1 MRHLCQGL
9 DTALQPASSRP
20 ACAEPLGNRHQR
32 VLTGKAFASAIAAIA
47 IATGTISGCSDDPA
61 GTATAKVDPAKA
73 VGLPTA
79 QFNAISEI
87 DTALSET
94 KVKAGTVVTVTCTGN
109 PGSIA
114 IPKPTYIVTPAK
126 GTKVQADGKLMAET
140 TGSYTVACTLSNSK
154 KLVDVTP
161 VQLTVTAGPAQTLVA
176 VVSPASVKA
185 GEKAEVTCSGK
196 DAYGNAIGKDGEQ
209 FNLEVSPPELA
220 TVEASGGAV
229 QSAVGKKAGTGDV
242 RCKMADALPNAQ
254 VTPGAL
260 QVTAGAPVKTK
271 ATVAPSELVAGEGGA
286 DVTCSAEDAEGNAV
300 ASGNFTIDPPAGLTL
315 SGTKLTSTK
324 AGSYEIT
331 CGLSGVTTNESA
343 KLKVIPAAPV
353 AFTLGI
359 DPVQPIYK
367 MGETVKVMSLEQDKY
382 GNVAKVH
389 IKTGVAVDPPEAVTP
404 NSGGVSFDLAQDGY
418 TTFSYPHPTLKTPD
432 GNSTGTIKIKVDS
445 NGPLVYI
452 SSPKRGAALNAPSK
466 GQSGSTVEVTGTIA
480 DELSAVKV
488 FTINKTPVSFKKD
501 GSYSFPIASLQGM
514 NPILWEAE
522 DEWGNKS
529 SGVQTYYFSP
539 TWYPGDTAKP
549 AETMVKSGIGFW
561 MSQSTLDNGPP
572 HQHLKPDDLASVM
585 EIVLGTLD
593 LKSLVGSA
601 GFPIN
606 QNLLL
611 MTIKDLSIES
621 IKFGDKAINEG
632 YPELSM
638 TVIKGGIHIQGKIH
652 KLDVV
657 LRMNVESVGTK
668 GYQDFVVTS
677 DWINIETDLM
687 MALDPVTKK
696 PKTSLKNT
704 KIKMQKF
711 KVLLGG
717 NSLPSP
723 LDGWV
728 KTGTNLLLGIIDSFI
743 GTTFTG
749 LLEGILQDQ
758 IEKQLGGALG
768 SAFEALAINTEL
780 PMKPFIGKGPEVK
793 LKLNSALGLLEFKAG
808 EGILVGLDAAMTA
821 PHNVPH
827 IVPGSIGRGGCLVP
841 NAKEVFNPALKYAL
855 EVGLADDFVN
865 ALLHSLWNGGL
876 LQLKIGAEALGSVD
890 LSQYG
895 VSDVSIE
902 TDFLLQPMVNSCL
915 TKDGTLKLQI
925 GDLGLHAKLN
935 FSGTPV
941 DVYMYAALQATAE
954 LKAVD
959 NPTTK
964 QKEIGFAL
972 KGIDLLEL
980 EVTQI
985 NAEAKGL
992 KDLFATLIKTLM
1004 VPKLLESLGSGLGAF
1019 PLPELDLSTLSPAIP
1034 AGTKFAL
1041 DIQSITNDGGYTY
1054 LRGKIKQ

>member
-1 MRHLCQGL
+1 MRHLCRSFAAALPRLSADLCRKPAELASLGL
-9 DTALQPASSRP
+9 APALIA
-20 ACAEPLGNRHQR
+20 L
-32 VLTGKAFASAIAAIA
+32 LAIGAA
-47 IATGTISGCSDDPA
+47 TGCSDDPP
-61 GTATAKVDPAKA
+61 GSATAKGDPAKA

-109 PGSIA
+109 PGSIVV
-114 IPKPTYIVTPAK
+114 PKPVYIVTPAAGAK
-126 GTKVQADGKLMAET
+126 IQADGKLIAEK
-140 TGSYTVACTLSNSK
+140 TGTYTVACTLSNAK
-154 KLVDVTP
+154 KVIDISP
-161 VQLTVTAGPAQTLVA
+161 VQMTVTAGPAQTLVA
-176 VVSPASVKA
+176 KVSPASIKS
-185 GEKAEVTCSGK
+185 GEKAEVSCSGV

-209 FNLEVSPPELA
+209 FSLEVTPAELA
-220 TVEASGGAV
+220 TVEPSGGTV
-229 QSAVGKKAGTGDV
+229 QSATGKKAGKGDV

-260 QVTAGAPVKTK
+260 EVTAGAAIKTK
-271 ATVAPSELVAGEGGA
+271 ASVTPGELVAGEGSA
-286 DVTCSAEDAEGNAV
+286 EVSCSAEDAEGNPV
-300 ASGNFTIDPPAGLTL
+300 VSGNFTIDPPAGLTL
-315 SGTKLTSTK
+315 SGTKLSSTK
-324 AGSYEIT
+324 AGSYQVT
-331 CGLSGVTTNESA
+331 CGLSGVSTNDPA
-343 KLKVIPAAPV
+343 TLKVIPAAPV

-359 DPVQPIYK
+359 DPSQPVYK
-367 MGETVKVMSLEQDKY
+367 QGETVKVMSLEQDKY

-389 IKTGVAVDPPEAVTP
+389 VKTGVAVDPPEAVTA

-418 TTFSYPHPTLKTPD
+418 TTFSYAHPTLKTPD
-432 GNSTGTIKIKVDS
+432 GNSTGTVKIKVDS

-452 SSPKRGAALNAPSK
+452 SSPKRGATLDAPSK

-488 FTINKTPVSFKKD
+488 FTINKTTVSFKKD
-501 GSYSFPIASLQGM
+501 GSYAFPIASLQGM
-514 NPILWEAE
+514 NPIIWEAE
-522 DEWGNKS
+522 DEWGNKT

-539 TWYPGDTAKP
+539 KWYPGDTTKA

-572 HQHLKPDDLASVM
+572 HQHQKPDDLASVM

-601 GFPIN
+601 GFPVN

-611 MTIKDLSIES
+611 MTIKDLTIQS
-621 IKFGDKAINEG
+621 IKFGDKTINEG
-632 YPELSM
+632 FPELAM

-657 LRMNVESVGTK
+657 LRMNVESFGTK

-677 DWINIETDLM
+677 DWINLETDLM
-687 MALDPVTKK
+687 MSLDPVTKK
-696 PKTSLKNT
+696 PKTELKNT
-704 KIKMQKF
+704 KIKMQTF

-728 KTGTNLLLGIIDSFI
+728 KSGTNFLLNIIDSFI

-758 IEKQLGGALG
+758 LQKQLGGALG

-780 PMKPFIGKGPEVK
+780 PMKPFIGGGPEVK

-821 PHNVPH
+821 EHKIAHTVL
-827 IVPGSIGRGGCLVP
+827 GSIGRGGCLVP

-876 LQLKIGAEALGSVD
+876 LQLKIGADALGSVD

-925 GDLGLHAKLN
+925 GDLGIHAKLN

-959 NPTTK
+959 NPKTK

-992 KDLFATLIKTLM
+992 KDLFSTLIKTLM

-1019 PLPELDLSTLSPAIP
+1019 PLPELDLSALSPAIP
-1034 AGTKFAL
+1034 AGTVFAL
-1041 DIQSITNDGGYTY
+1041 DIQAIINEGGYTY

>member
-1 MRHLCQGL
+1 MRHLCRSFAASLPRG
-9 DTALQPASSRP
+9 PADSSRTSEGLP
-20 ACAEPLGNRHQR
+20 NRSLTRWPIAWAALLALG
-32 VLTGKAFASAIAAIA
+32 SAA
-47 IATGTISGCSDDPA
+47 GCSDDPP
-61 GTATAKVDPAKA
+61 GTSAAKADPAKA
-73 VGLPTA
+73 VGLPAA

-94 KVKAGTVVTVTCTGN
+94 KVKAGTLVTVTCTGN
-109 PGSIA
+109 PGSIVV
-114 IPKPTYIVTPAK
+114 PKPVYIVTPAQGAK
-126 GTKVQADGKLMAET
+126 IQPDGKLMAEK
-140 TGSYTVACTLSNSK
+140 TGTYTVACTLSNAK
-154 KLVDVTP
+154 KVIDISP
-161 VQLTVTAGPAQTLVA
+161 VQMTVTAGPAQSIVA
-176 VVSPASVKA
+176 TVNPPSVKS
-185 GEKAEVTCSGK
+185 GEKAEVVCSGK

-209 FNLEVSPPELA
+209 FTLEVTPAEIA
-220 TVEASGGAV
+220 AVEASGSAV
-229 QSAVGKKAGTGDV
+229 QSATGKKAGKGDV

-260 QVTAGAPVKTK
+260 EVTAGAPVKTK
-271 ATVAPSELVAGEGGA
+271 ATIAPGELVAGEGSA
-286 DVTCSAEDAEGNAV
+286 EVTCSAEDAEGNPV
-300 ASGNFTIDPPAGLTL
+300 VSGSFTIDPPAGLTL
-315 SGTKLTSTK
+315 TGTKLSSTK
-324 AGSYEIT
+324 AGSYDVT
-331 CGLSGVTTNESA
+331 CGLAGVTTNDA
-343 KLKVIPAAPV
+343 ATLKVIPAAPV

-359 DPVQPIYK
+359 EPAQPVYK
-367 MGETVKVMSLEQDKY
+367 QGDTVKVMSLEQDKY

-389 IKTGVAVDPPEAVTP
+389 VKTGVAVDPPEAVTA

-418 TTFSYPHPTLKTPD
+418 TTFSYAHPTLKTPD
-432 GNSTGTIKIKVDS
+432 GNATGTVKIKVDS

-452 SSPKRGAALNAPSK
+452 ASPKRGATLNAPSK

-488 FTINKTPVSFKKD
+488 FTINKTMVSFKKD
-501 GSYSFPIASLQGM
+501 GSYAFPIASLQGM
-514 NPILWEAE
+514 NPIVWEAE

-529 SGVQTYYFSP
+529 SGVQTFYFSP
-539 TWYPGDTAKP
+539 KWYPGDTAKP

-593 LKSLVGSA
+593 LKSLVGA
-601 GFPIN
+601 QGFPIN

-621 IKFGDKAINEG
+621 IKFGDKTINEG
-632 YPELSM
+632 YPELNM
-638 TVIKGGIHIQGKIH
+638 TVIKGGIHIAGKIH

-657 LRMNVESVGTK
+657 LRMNVESFGTK

-677 DWINIETDLM
+677 DWINLETDLM
-687 MALDPVTKK
+687 MSLDPVTKK
-696 PKTSLKNT
+696 TKTDLKNT
-704 KIKMQKF
+704 KIKMQTF
-711 KVLLGG
+711 KILLGG

-728 KTGTNLLLGIIDSFI
+728 KDGANFLIKIIDSFI

-780 PMKPFIGKGPEVK
+780 PMKPFIGTGPEVK
-793 LKLNSALGLLEFKAG
+793 LKLNSGLGLLEFKAG

-821 PHNVPH
+821 EHKVPH
-827 IVPGSIGRGGCLVP
+827 TVLGSIGRGGCLAP
-841 NAKEVFNPALKYAL
+841 GAKEVFNPALKYAL

-876 LQLKIGAEALGSVD
+876 LQLKIGADALGSVD

-895 VSDVSIE
+895 VSDLSIE
-902 TDFLLQPMVNSCL
+902 TDFLLQPMVTGCL
-915 TKDGTLKLQI
+915 SKDGTLKLQI

-972 KGIDLLEL
+972 KGVDMLEL

-1041 DIQSITNDGGYTY
+1041 DIQAIVNDGGYTY